1 MSQTPAFVTPDV
13 KAALRPAPINPAW
26 ILEGAPVAKCVVLSQ
41 SRDGTAT
48 TVIWECS
55 EGKFDW
61 FYDRDETLH
70 IFEGIVVLDE
80 GLPTERRVGAGDL
93 VFFPAGSR
101 ARWDV
106 KAPVR
111 KLAFV
116 RRALPAPL
124 AAAVNILRKV
134 KRLASPGQES
144 PFGAF
149 DSANLNE
156 IPVAAQSRP

>member
-1 MSQTPAFVTPDV
+1 MSQIPAFVTPDV
-13 KAALRPAPINPAW
+13 TAALRPAPINPAW

-41 SRDGTAT
+41 SKDGAAT

-55 EGKFDW
+55 EGKFNW

-70 IFEGIVVLDE
+70 IFEGAVVLDE
-80 GLPTERRVGAGDL
+80 GLPTERHVGAGDL

-101 ARWDV
+101 ARWHV
-106 KAPVR
+106 KSPVR

-116 RRALPAPL
+116 RRAMPGPM
-124 AAAVNILRKV
+124 AAAINILRKV
-134 KRLASPGQES
+134 KSLISPGQES

-149 DSANLNE
+149 DGAT
-156 IPVAAQSRP
+156 PATAQSRP